1 LYWRIENFPSLDQA
15 KAAASAYVWNPD
27 TVSYRGLPSLVAD
40 IAGKAWLFT
49 LGPRGGATAGG
60 TKVGEIGPVPA
71 IAAPE
76 YLLRVNEGSG
86 PPGAETPIHAHPGS
100 EAFYVVAGRLGQR
113 TPGGTNYIETGH
125 TMNGHQPGMPM
136 QVFNGGT
143 TELTA
148 IILFV
153 VDATQ
158 PFSVPAKFE
167 WGGLEADRSG
177 IAARG
182 LRFLGELWDAS
193 HPCACV
199 LRQHCYLYHGK
210 HCVMDPLLGIVILGA
225 FAFAGLMGCLG
236 NWRSSSRHKSWPS
249 RTRTYNGAD
258 FGFGDRVEI
267 FRSIGAFPALLRSL
281 PRVRGEVA
289 GLGSVGRLIG
299 KISCMYVASMPQ

>member
-1 LYWRIENFPSLDQA
+1 MATALN
-15 KAAASAYVWNPD
+15 
-27 TVSYRGLPSLVAD
+27 
-40 IAGKAWLFT
+40 
-49 LGPRGGATAGG
+49 LGAGG
-60 TKVGEIGPVPA
+60 TIKVSEDEAAVLDALLSARAGGNFCKLTLLRQDNVGEIGPVPA

-167 WGGLEADRSG
+167 
-177 IAARG
+177 
-182 LRFLGELWDAS
+182 
-193 HPCACV
+193 
-199 LRQHCYLYHGK
+199 
-210 HCVMDPLLGIVILGA
+210 
-225 FAFAGLMGCLG
+225 
-236 NWRSSSRHKSWPS
+236 
-249 RTRTYNGAD
+249 
-258 FGFGDRVEI
+258 
-267 FRSIGAFPALLRSL
+267 
-281 PRVRGEVA
+281 
-289 GLGSVGRLIG
+289 
-299 KISCMYVASMPQ
+299 